1 MIMSQSRHFS
11 SLFTVLI
18 FICLVYT
25 VSASSPSLHPD
36 EVKALKDIASTLGV
50 KHLNLSEDPC
60 LTKTLVITQDVLKE
74 GHNSTIRCD
83 CHFNNN
89 KTCHIT
95 HFILKTFS
103 LPGRL
108 PPELSKLQ
116 YLESIDLCLNYLH
129 GSIPME
135 WASLPYLTSIS
146 VCANRLSGDIPKG
159 LGKFINLTQLILEA
173 NQFSG
178 IIPEE
183 LGNLVNLE
191 GLVLSSNQLVGS
203 VPETLGRLKNLTNLR
218 FSDNHLNGSIPEF
231 IGNLSKLKRL
241 ELYASGLR
249 EPIPDSIFRL
259 ENLVDLR
266 ISDTTAGLRQFP
278 HIISKNLKYLVLR
291 NLNLTGPIPTTI
303 WGLPNLM
310 TLDLSF
316 NRLTGEIPADAAAA
330 KFTYLT
336 GNKLSGKI
344 ESGPF
349 LTASTNI
356 DLSYNNFTWSPSCRE
371 RDNVNTY
378 ESSRSKNRLTSL
390 LPCSAI
396 SQCLSYIKS
405 LHINCGG
412 PDVTIENS
420 RGSILYEGN
429 YGLTG
434 SATNNHGKN
443 WGFSN
448 TGDFMDDKLPEDAYS
463 ISSESPVSA
472 KYPELYQTARRS
484 PLSLAYFAF
493 CFENGSY
500 NVKLHFAEIQFSD
513 EEPYARLA
521 KRFFNIYVQ
530 GKLIWEDFNIREEAN
545 GTHKEVIKEVNTT
558 VTDNT
563 LEIRLYWAGKG
574 TTIIPKRGNYG
585 SLISAISVCPS
596 SESECGVEVKTPPV
610 TKEHKSRIYPL
621 ILVITALILSL
632 AFLIVGAF
640 YWKKCVRNADSG
652 KRDHRTYEIECFLLG
667 VRRFSDNRLNG
678 SIPELMGTLAKLQ
691 RLELYAT
698 GLTEPI
704 PDSIFQLENLFD
716 LRISD
721 TTLGQF
727 PHITTKNLKYL
738 VLRNMNLTGPI
749 PTTIWDLPY
758 LMTLDL
764 SFNRLTGEIPADAT
778 APKYTYLA
786 GNMLSGKVESGPFL
800 TASTNID
807 LSYNNFTWSP
817 SCRERTNV
825 NTYESSSSRNSLI
838 RLLPCSA
845 INQCKNYSR
854 SLHINCGGPNV
865 TIENSRGRFLYEGDN
880 SGLTGSAMNYHG
892 KKWGFSNTGDF
903 MDDIIT
909 EDTYT
914 VFSDSVVSA
923 KYPEL
928 YQTARLSPLSL
939 AYFAFCFENGSYNV
953 KLHFAE
959 IQFSDE
965 EPYVRLAKRFFNIY
979 VQGKL
984 IWEDFNIREEANGTH
999 KEVIKEVNTTVTD
1012 NTLEIRLYWA
1022 GKGTT
1027 IIPKRGHYGS
1037 LISAIS
1043 VCPSSE
1049 SECGAQVHHP
1059 LLVRKA
1065 HKPRIYP
1072 LILVITTL
1080 ILSLAF
1086 LIVGAFYWKKCVR
1099 NEDSGK
1105 RGSFSLK
1112 QLKVATDNFDPLNKI
1127 GEGGFGSVYKGRL
1140 PDGTL
1145 IAVKKL
1151 SSKSCQGNKE
1161 FVNEIGMIACLQHP
1175 NLVKLYGCCCE
1186 NNQLLLVYEYLENN
1200 CLADALFGR
1209 SGLKL
1214 EWGTRH
1220 KICVGIARG
1229 LAFLHEDSAVKIIH
1243 RDIKGTNVLLD
1254 KDLNS
1259 KISDFGL
1266 ARLHEDEKS
1275 HITTK
1280 VAGTIGY
1287 MAPEYVMRGH
1297 LTEKADVYSFGVV
1310 AMEIVSGKSNA
1321 NYTPDN
1327 ECCIGLL
1334 DWVLNQYFPTRICVA
1349 CLTRFLIFQFQAFVL
1364 QKKGAFSEIL
1374 DPKLEGLYDVMEA
1387 ERMIKVSLLCSNKS
1401 PTLRPT
1407 MSEVVKMLE
1416 GETEIEQ
1423 IISDPGVYGDE
1434 LRFKR
1439 SSEIGTSSL
1448 PSDYL
1453 VSIPL
1458 SCHL

>member
-1 MIMSQSRHFS
+1 MSQGCVFS
-11 SLFTVLI
+11 SLLSVLTLI
-18 FICLVYT
+18 YLVCT
-25 VSASSPSLHPD
+25 VSASPSLHPD
-36 EVKALKDIASTLGV
+36 EVEALKDIASTLGV

-60 LTKTLVITQDVLKE
+60 LTKTLVITQDVLRE
-74 GHNSTIRCD
+74 GQNSTIRCD
-83 CHFNNN
+83 CRFNNN
-89 KTCHIT
+89 NTCHIT

-108 PPELSKLQ
+108 PPELAKLQ
-116 YLESIDLCLNYLH
+116 YLKLIDLCRNYLN

-146 VCANRLSGDIPKG
+146 LCANRLSGGIPEG
-159 LGKFINLTQLILEA
+159 LGKFINLTKLDLEA

-178 IIPEE
+178 TIPME

-191 GLVLSSNQLVGS
+191 GLVLSSNQLVGGI
-203 VPETLGRLKNLTNLR
+203 PKTIERLKNLTNL
-218 FSDNHLNGSIPEF
+218 
-231 IGNLSKLKRL
+231 
-241 ELYASGLR
+241 
-249 EPIPDSIFRL
+249 
-259 ENLVDLR
+259 
-266 ISDTTAGLRQFP
+266 
-278 HIISKNLKYLVLR
+278 
-291 NLNLTGPIPTTI
+291 
-303 WGLPNLM
+303 
-310 TLDLSF
+310 
-316 NRLTGEIPADAAAA
+316 
-330 KFTYLT
+330 
-336 GNKLSGKI
+336 
-344 ESGPF
+344 
-349 LTASTNI
+349 
-356 DLSYNNFTWSPSCRE
+356 
-371 RDNVNTY
+371 
-378 ESSRSKNRLTSL
+378 
-390 LPCSAI
+390 
-396 SQCLSYIKS
+396 
-405 LHINCGG
+405 
-412 PDVTIENS
+412 
-420 RGSILYEGN
+420 
-429 YGLTG
+429 
-434 SATNNHGKN
+434 
-443 WGFSN
+443 
-448 TGDFMDDKLPEDAYS
+448 
-463 ISSESPVSA
+463 
-472 KYPELYQTARRS
+472 
-484 PLSLAYFAF
+484 
-493 CFENGSY
+493 
-500 NVKLHFAEIQFSD
+500 
-513 EEPYARLA
+513 
-521 KRFFNIYVQ
+521 
-530 GKLIWEDFNIREEAN
+530 
-545 GTHKEVIKEVNTT
+545 
-558 VTDNT
+558 
-563 LEIRLYWAGKG
+563 
-574 TTIIPKRGNYG
+574 
-585 SLISAISVCPS
+585 
-596 SESECGVEVKTPPV
+596 
-610 TKEHKSRIYPL
+610 
-621 ILVITALILSL
+621 
-632 AFLIVGAF
+632 
-640 YWKKCVRNADSG
+640 
-652 KRDHRTYEIECFLLG
+652 
-667 VRRFSDNRLNG
+667 RFSDNRLNG
-678 SIPELMGTLAKLQ
+678 SIPELMGNLSKLQ

-704 PDSIFQLENLFD
+704 PDSIFQLEHLFD

-727 PHITTKNLKYL
+727 PHITSKNLKFL

-786 GNMLSGKVESGPFL
+786 GNMLSGKVESGSFL

-817 SCRERTNV
+817 SCRERKNV
-825 NTYESSSSRNSLI
+825 NAYESSSSRNSLT

-854 SLHINCGGPNV
+854 SLHINCGGPDV
-865 TIENSRGRFLYEGDN
+865 TIKNSRGKFLYEGDN
-880 SGLTGSAMNYHG
+880 SGITGSAMNYHG

-903 MDDIIT
+903 MDDVIT
-909 EDTYT
+909 EDTYL
-914 VFSDSVVSA
+914 VLSDSVVSA

-928 YQTARLSPLSL
+928 YQTARRSPLSL
-939 AYFAFCFENGSYNV
+939 AYFAFCYENGSYNV

-965 EPYVRLAKRFFNIY
+965 EPYARLAKRFFNIY

-984 IWEDFNIREEANGTH
+984 IWEDFNIRLEANGTH
-999 KEVIKEVNTTVTD
+999 REVIKEVNTTVTN

-1027 IIPKRGHYGS
+1027 IIPKRGNYGS

-1049 SECGAQVHHP
+1049 SECGVQVQTLPVTKEH
-1059 LLVRKA
+1059 RS
-1065 HKPRIYP
+1065 RTYP
-1072 LILVITTL
+1072 LILGITAL

-1086 LIVGAFYWKKCVR
+1086 LIFGTFYWKKCVR
-1099 NEDSGK
+1099 NADSGK

-1112 QLKVATDNFDPLNKI
+1112 QLKVATNNFDPLNKI
-1127 GEGGFGSVYKGRL
+1127 GQGGFGSVYKGRL

-1220 KICVGIARG
+1220 NICLGIARG

-1243 RDIKGTNVLLD
+1243 RDIKGANVLLD

-1275 HITTK
+1275 HITTR

-1287 MAPEYVMRGH
+1287 MAPEYAMRGH

-1327 ECCIGLL
+1327 ECCVGLL
-1334 DWVLNQYFPTRICVA
+1334 DWAF
-1349 CLTRFLIFQFQAFVL
+1349 FLH
-1364 QKKGAFSEIL
+1364 KKGDFSEIM
-1374 DPKLEGLYDVMEA
+1374 DPKLEGVYDVMEA
-1387 ERMIKVSLLCSNKS
+1387 ERMIKVSLICSNKS

-1416 GETEIEQ
+1416 GETEIEE
-1423 IISDPGVYGDE
+1423 IISDPGVYGHE
-1434 LRFKR
+1434 LRFKQ

-1448 PSDYL
+1448 PSDHL

-1458 SCHL
+1458 PCESAYDLYPLNPEAIVLSRP

>member
-1 MIMSQSRHFS
+1 MSSAYKLMIMSQSRYFS
-11 SLFTVLI
+11 SLFTVLL
-18 FICLVYT
+18 FICLVCT
-25 VSASSPSLHPD
+25 VSASPSLHPD

-50 KHLNLSEDPC
+50 QHLNLSEDPC
-60 LTKTLVITQDVLKE
+60 LTKTLVITQDVLKK

-116 YLESIDLCLNYLH
+116 YLESIDLCLNYLY

-178 IIPEE
+178 VIPKE

-278 HIISKNLKYLVLR
+278 HIVSKNLKYLVLR

-303 WGLPNLM
+303 WGLPKLT

-316 NRLTGEIPADAAAA
+316 NRLTGEILADAAAP
-330 KFTYLT
+330 KFTYLA

-378 ESSRSKNRLTSL
+378 ESSWSKNRLTSL
-390 LPCSAI
+390 LPCSPI

-420 RGSILYEGN
+420 RGRILYEGN

-434 SATNNHGKN
+434 SATNYHGKN

-448 TGDFMDDKLPEDAYS
+448 TGDFMDDGQPEDAYS

-545 GTHKEVIKEVNTT
+545 GTHKEVIKEMNTT

-563 LEIRLYWAGKG
+563 LEIQLYWAGKG

-585 SLISAISVCPS
+585 SLISAISVCHS
-596 SESECGVEVKTPPV
+596 SESECGVEVMTPPV

-632 AFLIVGAF
+632 AFLIFGAF

-652 KRDHRTYEIECFLLG
+652 KR
-667 VRRFSDNRLNG
+667 
-678 SIPELMGTLAKLQ
+678 
-691 RLELYAT
+691 
-698 GLTEPI
+698 
-704 PDSIFQLENLFD
+704 
-716 LRISD
+716 
-721 TTLGQF
+721 
-727 PHITTKNLKYL
+727 
-738 VLRNMNLTGPI
+738 
-749 PTTIWDLPY
+749 
-758 LMTLDL
+758 
-764 SFNRLTGEIPADAT
+764 
-778 APKYTYLA
+778 
-786 GNMLSGKVESGPFL
+786 
-800 TASTNID
+800 
-807 LSYNNFTWSP
+807 
-817 SCRERTNV
+817 
-825 NTYESSSSRNSLI
+825 
-838 RLLPCSA
+838 
-845 INQCKNYSR
+845 
-854 SLHINCGGPNV
+854 
-865 TIENSRGRFLYEGDN
+865 
-880 SGLTGSAMNYHG
+880 
-892 KKWGFSNTGDF
+892 
-903 MDDIIT
+903 
-909 EDTYT
+909 
-914 VFSDSVVSA
+914 
-923 KYPEL
+923 
-928 YQTARLSPLSL
+928 
-939 AYFAFCFENGSYNV
+939 
-953 KLHFAE
+953 
-959 IQFSDE
+959 
-965 EPYVRLAKRFFNIY
+965 
-979 VQGKL
+979 
-984 IWEDFNIREEANGTH
+984 
-999 KEVIKEVNTTVTD
+999 
-1012 NTLEIRLYWA
+1012 
-1022 GKGTT
+1022 
-1027 IIPKRGHYGS
+1027 
-1037 LISAIS
+1037 
-1043 VCPSSE
+1043 
-1049 SECGAQVHHP
+1049 
-1059 LLVRKA
+1059 
-1065 HKPRIYP
+1065 
-1072 LILVITTL
+1072 
-1080 ILSLAF
+1080 
-1086 LIVGAFYWKKCVR
+1086 
-1099 NEDSGK
+1099 
-1105 RGSFSLK
+1105 GSFSLK
-1112 QLKVATDNFDPLNKI
+1112 QLKVATENFDPLNKI

-1140 PDGTL
+1140 LDGTL

-1220 KICVGIARG
+1220 KICLGIARG

-1275 HITTK
+1275 HITTR

-1287 MAPEYVMRGH
+1287 MAPEYAMRGH

-1327 ECCIGLL
+1327 ECCVGLL
-1334 DWVLNQYFPTRICVA
+1334 DW
-1349 CLTRFLIFQFQAFVL
+1349 AFVL

-1423 IISDPGVYGDE
+1423 IIADPGVYGDE

-1439 SSEIGTSSL
+1439 FSEIGTSSL

-1453 VSIPL
+1453 VSIPSSCESAYDLYPL
-1458 SCHL
+1458 SPESTVFSRP

>member
-1 MIMSQSRHFS
+1 MVMSQRCLFS
-11 SLFTVLI
+11 SLLSVLTLI
-18 FICLVYT
+18 YLVCT
-25 VSASSPSLHPD
+25 DTASPSLHPD
-36 EVKALKDIASTLGV
+36 EVEALKDIASTLGV

-60 LTKTLVITQDVLKE
+60 LTKTLVITQYVLKE
-74 GHNSTIRCD
+74 GQNSTIRCD
-83 CHFNNN
+83 CRFNNN
-89 KTCHIT
+89 NTCHIT
-95 HFILKTFS
+95 HFIIKTFS

-116 YLESIDLCLNYLH
+116 YLKLIDLCRNYLN

-146 VCANRLSGDIPKG
+146 VCANRLSGGIPKG
-159 LGKFINLTQLILEA
+159 LGKFINLTKLDLEA

-178 IIPEE
+178 TIPIE

-191 GLVLSSNQLVGS
+191 GLVLSSNQLVGGI
-203 VPETLGRLKNLTNLR
+203 PKTIARLKNLTNL
-218 FSDNHLNGSIPEF
+218 
-231 IGNLSKLKRL
+231 
-241 ELYASGLR
+241 
-249 EPIPDSIFRL
+249 
-259 ENLVDLR
+259 
-266 ISDTTAGLRQFP
+266 
-278 HIISKNLKYLVLR
+278 
-291 NLNLTGPIPTTI
+291 
-303 WGLPNLM
+303 
-310 TLDLSF
+310 
-316 NRLTGEIPADAAAA
+316 
-330 KFTYLT
+330 
-336 GNKLSGKI
+336 
-344 ESGPF
+344 
-349 LTASTNI
+349 
-356 DLSYNNFTWSPSCRE
+356 
-371 RDNVNTY
+371 
-378 ESSRSKNRLTSL
+378 
-390 LPCSAI
+390 
-396 SQCLSYIKS
+396 
-405 LHINCGG
+405 
-412 PDVTIENS
+412 
-420 RGSILYEGN
+420 
-429 YGLTG
+429 
-434 SATNNHGKN
+434 
-443 WGFSN
+443 
-448 TGDFMDDKLPEDAYS
+448 
-463 ISSESPVSA
+463 
-472 KYPELYQTARRS
+472 
-484 PLSLAYFAF
+484 
-493 CFENGSY
+493 
-500 NVKLHFAEIQFSD
+500 
-513 EEPYARLA
+513 
-521 KRFFNIYVQ
+521 
-530 GKLIWEDFNIREEAN
+530 
-545 GTHKEVIKEVNTT
+545 
-558 VTDNT
+558 
-563 LEIRLYWAGKG
+563 
-574 TTIIPKRGNYG
+574 
-585 SLISAISVCPS
+585 
-596 SESECGVEVKTPPV
+596 
-610 TKEHKSRIYPL
+610 
-621 ILVITALILSL
+621 
-632 AFLIVGAF
+632 
-640 YWKKCVRNADSG
+640 
-652 KRDHRTYEIECFLLG
+652 
-667 VRRFSDNRLNG
+667 RFSDNRLNG

-691 RLELYAT
+691 RLELYAS

-704 PDSIFQLENLFD
+704 PDFIFQLENLFD

-727 PHITTKNLKYL
+727 PHITSKNLKYL

-825 NTYESSSSRNSLI
+825 NTYESSSSRNRLT

-845 INQCKNYSR
+845 INQCKNYSK
-854 SLHINCGGPNV
+854 SLHINCGGPDV

-880 SGLTGSAMNYHG
+880 SGRTGSAMNYHG
-892 KKWGFSNTGDF
+892 KNWGFSNTGDF

-909 EDTYT
+909 EDTY
-914 VFSDSVVSA
+914 SVSSESPVSA

-928 YQTARLSPLSL
+928 YQTARRSPLSL

-965 EPYVRLAKRFFNIY
+965 EPYARLATRFFNIY

-984 IWEDFNIREEANGTH
+984 VWEDFNIREEANGTH

-1027 IIPKRGHYGS
+1027 IIPKRGNYGS

-1043 VCPSSE
+1043 VCPSYE
-1049 SECGAQVHHP
+1049 SECGAQVHP

-1072 LILVITTL
+1072 LILVITAL

-1086 LIVGAFYWKKCVR
+1086 LIFGAFYWKKCVR

-1127 GEGGFGSVYKGRL
+1127 GEGGFGSVYKGQL

-1214 EWGTRH
+1214 EWGTRQ
-1220 KICVGIARG
+1220 KICLGIARG

-1327 ECCIGLL
+1327 ECCVGLL
-1334 DWVLNQYFPTRICVA
+1334 DW
-1349 CLTRFLIFQFQAFVL
+1349 AFVL

-1374 DPKLEGLYDVMEA
+1374 DPKLEGVFDVMEA

-1423 IISDPGVYGDE
+1423 IIADPGVYGDE

-1439 SSEIGTSSL
+1439 FSEIGTSSL

-1453 VSIPL
+1453 VSIPSSCESAYDLYPL
-1458 SCHL
+1458 SPESTVFSRP

>member
-1 MIMSQSRHFS
+1 MVMSQRCLFS
-11 SLFTVLI
+11 SLLSVLTLIYLVCTV
-18 FICLVYT
+18 T
-25 VSASSPSLHPD
+25 ASPSLHPD
-36 EVKALKDIASTLGV
+36 EVEALKDIASTLGV

-60 LTKTLVITQDVLKE
+60 LTKTLVITQYVLKE
-74 GHNSTIRCD
+74 GQNSTIRCD
-83 CHFNNN
+83 CGFNNN
-89 KTCHIT
+89 NTCHIT
-95 HFILKTFS
+95 HFIIKTFS

-116 YLESIDLCLNYLH
+116 YLKLIDLCRNYLN

-146 VCANRLSGDIPKG
+146 VCANRLSGGIPKG
-159 LGKFINLTQLILEA
+159 LGKFINLTKLDLEA

-178 IIPEE
+178 TIPIE

-191 GLVLSSNQLVGS
+191 GLVLSSNQLVGGI
-203 VPETLGRLKNLTNLR
+203 PKTIARLKNLTNLR
-218 FSDNHLNGSIPEF
+218 FSDN
-231 IGNLSKLKRL
+231 
-241 ELYASGLR
+241 
-249 EPIPDSIFRL
+249 
-259 ENLVDLR
+259 
-266 ISDTTAGLRQFP
+266 
-278 HIISKNLKYLVLR
+278 
-291 NLNLTGPIPTTI
+291 
-303 WGLPNLM
+303 
-310 TLDLSF
+310 
-316 NRLTGEIPADAAAA
+316 
-330 KFTYLT
+330 
-336 GNKLSGKI
+336 
-344 ESGPF
+344 
-349 LTASTNI
+349 
-356 DLSYNNFTWSPSCRE
+356 
-371 RDNVNTY
+371 
-378 ESSRSKNRLTSL
+378 
-390 LPCSAI
+390 
-396 SQCLSYIKS
+396 
-405 LHINCGG
+405 
-412 PDVTIENS
+412 
-420 RGSILYEGN
+420 
-429 YGLTG
+429 
-434 SATNNHGKN
+434 
-443 WGFSN
+443 
-448 TGDFMDDKLPEDAYS
+448 
-463 ISSESPVSA
+463 
-472 KYPELYQTARRS
+472 
-484 PLSLAYFAF
+484 
-493 CFENGSY
+493 
-500 NVKLHFAEIQFSD
+500 
-513 EEPYARLA
+513 
-521 KRFFNIYVQ
+521 
-530 GKLIWEDFNIREEAN
+530 
-545 GTHKEVIKEVNTT
+545 
-558 VTDNT
+558 
-563 LEIRLYWAGKG
+563 
-574 TTIIPKRGNYG
+574 
-585 SLISAISVCPS
+585 
-596 SESECGVEVKTPPV
+596 
-610 TKEHKSRIYPL
+610 
-621 ILVITALILSL
+621 
-632 AFLIVGAF
+632 
-640 YWKKCVRNADSG
+640 
-652 KRDHRTYEIECFLLG
+652 
-667 VRRFSDNRLNG
+667 RLNG
-678 SIPELMGTLAKLQ
+678 PIPELMGTLSKLQ
-691 RLELYAT
+691 RLELYAS

-727 PHITTKNLKYL
+727 PHITSKNLKYL

-825 NTYESSSSRNSLI
+825 NTYESSSSRNSLT

-845 INQCKNYSR
+845 INQCKNYST
-854 SLHINCGGPNV
+854 SLHINCGGPDV
-865 TIENSRGRFLYEGDN
+865 TIENSRGRFLYEADN
-880 SGLTGSAMNYHG
+880 SVLTGSAMNYHG

-909 EDTYT
+909 EDTY
-914 VFSDSVVSA
+914 SISSESPVSA

-928 YQTARLSPLSL
+928 YQTARRSPLSL

-965 EPYVRLAKRFFNIY
+965 EPYARLAKRFFNIY

-999 KEVIKEVNTTVTD
+999 KEVIKEMNTTVTD

-1027 IIPKRGHYGS
+1027 IIPKRGNYGS

-1049 SECGAQVHHP
+1049 SECGAQVHP

-1072 LILVITTL
+1072 LILVITAL

-1127 GEGGFGSVYKGRL
+1127 GEGGFGSVYKGQL

-1220 KICVGIARG
+1220 KICLGIARG

-1327 ECCIGLL
+1327 ECCVGLL
-1334 DWVLNQYFPTRICVA
+1334 DW
-1349 CLTRFLIFQFQAFVL
+1349 AFVL

-1387 ERMIKVSLLCSNKS
+1387 ERMIKISLLCSNKS

-1423 IISDPGVYGDE
+1423 IIADPGVYGDE

-1439 SSEIGTSSL
+1439 FSEIGTSSL

-1453 VSIPL
+1453 VSIPSSCESAYDLYPL
-1458 SCHL
+1458 SPESTVFSRP

>member
-1 MIMSQSRHFS
+1 MVMSQRCLFS
-11 SLFTVLI
+11 SLLSVLTLI
-18 FICLVYT
+18 YLVCT
-25 VSASSPSLHPD
+25 DTASPSLHPD
-36 EVKALKDIASTLGV
+36 EVEALKDIASTLGV

-60 LTKTLVITQDVLKE
+60 LTKTLVITQYVLKE
-74 GHNSTIRCD
+74 GQNSTIRCD
-83 CHFNNN
+83 CGFNNN
-89 KTCHIT
+89 NTCHIT
-95 HFILKTFS
+95 HFIIKTFS

-116 YLESIDLCLNYLH
+116 YLKLIDLCRNYLN

-146 VCANRLSGDIPKG
+146 VCANRLSGGIPKG
-159 LGKFINLTQLILEA
+159 LGKFINLTKLDLEA

-178 IIPEE
+178 TIPIE

-191 GLVLSSNQLVGS
+191 GLVLSSNQLVGGI
-203 VPETLGRLKNLTNLR
+203 PKTIARLKNLTNL
-218 FSDNHLNGSIPEF
+218 
-231 IGNLSKLKRL
+231 
-241 ELYASGLR
+241 
-249 EPIPDSIFRL
+249 
-259 ENLVDLR
+259 
-266 ISDTTAGLRQFP
+266 
-278 HIISKNLKYLVLR
+278 
-291 NLNLTGPIPTTI
+291 
-303 WGLPNLM
+303 
-310 TLDLSF
+310 
-316 NRLTGEIPADAAAA
+316 
-330 KFTYLT
+330 
-336 GNKLSGKI
+336 
-344 ESGPF
+344 
-349 LTASTNI
+349 
-356 DLSYNNFTWSPSCRE
+356 
-371 RDNVNTY
+371 
-378 ESSRSKNRLTSL
+378 
-390 LPCSAI
+390 
-396 SQCLSYIKS
+396 
-405 LHINCGG
+405 
-412 PDVTIENS
+412 
-420 RGSILYEGN
+420 
-429 YGLTG
+429 
-434 SATNNHGKN
+434 
-443 WGFSN
+443 
-448 TGDFMDDKLPEDAYS
+448 
-463 ISSESPVSA
+463 
-472 KYPELYQTARRS
+472 
-484 PLSLAYFAF
+484 
-493 CFENGSY
+493 
-500 NVKLHFAEIQFSD
+500 
-513 EEPYARLA
+513 
-521 KRFFNIYVQ
+521 
-530 GKLIWEDFNIREEAN
+530 
-545 GTHKEVIKEVNTT
+545 
-558 VTDNT
+558 
-563 LEIRLYWAGKG
+563 
-574 TTIIPKRGNYG
+574 
-585 SLISAISVCPS
+585 
-596 SESECGVEVKTPPV
+596 
-610 TKEHKSRIYPL
+610 
-621 ILVITALILSL
+621 
-632 AFLIVGAF
+632 
-640 YWKKCVRNADSG
+640 
-652 KRDHRTYEIECFLLG
+652 
-667 VRRFSDNRLNG
+667 RFSDNRLNG

-691 RLELYAT
+691 RLELYAS

-704 PDSIFQLENLFD
+704 PDFIFQLENLFD

-721 TTLGQF
+721 TTFGQF
-727 PHITTKNLKYL
+727 PHITSKNLKYL

-825 NTYESSSSRNSLI
+825 NTYESSSSRNRLT

-845 INQCKNYSR
+845 INQCKNYSK

-880 SGLTGSAMNYHG
+880 SGRTGSATNYHG
-892 KKWGFSNTGDF
+892 KNWGFSNTGDF

-909 EDTYT
+909 EDTY
-914 VFSDSVVSA
+914 SVSSESPVSA

-928 YQTARLSPLSL
+928 YQTARRSPLSL

-965 EPYVRLAKRFFNIY
+965 EPYARLATRFFNIY

-984 IWEDFNIREEANGTH
+984 VWEDFNIREEANGTH

-1027 IIPKRGHYGS
+1027 LIPKRGNYGS

-1043 VCPSSE
+1043 VCPSYE
-1049 SECGAQVHHP
+1049 SECGAQVHP

-1072 LILVITTL
+1072 LILVITAL

-1086 LIVGAFYWKKCVR
+1086 LIFGAFYWKKCVR

-1127 GEGGFGSVYKGRL
+1127 GEGGFGSVYKGQL

-1214 EWGTRH
+1214 EWGTRQ
-1220 KICVGIARG
+1220 KICLGIARG

-1327 ECCIGLL
+1327 ECCVGLL
-1334 DWVLNQYFPTRICVA
+1334 DW
-1349 CLTRFLIFQFQAFVL
+1349 AFVL

-1374 DPKLEGLYDVMEA
+1374 DPKLEGVFDVMEAERMIKISLLCSNKSPTLRPTMSEVVKMLEGETEIEQIIADPGVYGDELRFKRFSEIGTSSLPSDYLVGYMAPEYAMRGHLTEKADVYSFGVVAMEIVSGKSNANYTPDNECCVGLLDWAFVLQKKGAFSEILDPKLEGVFDVMEA

-1448 PSDYL
+1448 PSDNL

>member
-1 MIMSQSRHFS
+1 MSSANKLMMMSQSRHFS
-11 SLFTVLI
+11 SLLTVLI
-18 FICLVYT
+18 FICLVCT
-25 VSASSPSLHPD
+25 VSASPSLHPD

-95 HFILKTFS
+95 HFILKKFS

-108 PPELSKLQ
+108 PPELSKLH
-116 YLESIDLCLNYLH
+116 YLESIDLCLNYLY

-146 VCANRLSGDIPKG
+146 VCANQLSGDIPKG

-178 IIPEE
+178 IIPKE

-191 GLVLSSNQLVGS
+191 GLALSSNQLVGS
-203 VPETLGRLKNLTNLR
+203 VPETLGRLKNLKNLR
-218 FSDNHLNGSIPEF
+218 FSDNQLNGSIPQF
-231 IGNLSKLKRL
+231 IGDLSKLKRL

-259 ENLVDLR
+259 ENLIDLR
-266 ISDTTAGLRQFP
+266 ISDTTAGLGQFP
-278 HIISKNLKYLVLR
+278 NIISKNLKYLVLR

-303 WGLPNLM
+303 WDLPSQSHGFVSFI
-310 TLDLSF
+310 DLSF
-316 NRLTGEIPADAAAA
+316 NRLTGEIPANAVAP
-330 KFTYLT
+330 KYTYLA
-336 GNKLSGKI
+336 GNLLSGKI

-371 RDNVNTY
+371 KTNVNTY
-378 ESSRSKNRLTSL
+378 ESSQSRNRLTRL

-396 SQCLSYIKS
+396 SQCQNYSKS

-420 RGSILYEGN
+420 RGRFLYEGDN

-434 SATNNHGKN
+434 SAMNYHGKN

-448 TGDFMDDKLPEDAYS
+448 TGDFMDDAITEDAYS
-463 ISSESPVSA
+463 ISSESA
-472 KYPELYQTARRS
+472 KYPELYQTAQRS

-596 SESECGVEVKTPPV
+596 SESECGVEVTTSPV
-610 TKEHKSRIYPL
+610 TKEHKPRTYPL
-621 ILVITALILSL
+621 ILGIAALILSL
-632 AFLIVGAF
+632 VFMIFGAF
-640 YWKKCVRNADSG
+640 YWKKCVRNAD
-652 KRDHRTYEIECFLLG
+652 
-667 VRRFSDNRLNG
+667 
-678 SIPELMGTLAKLQ
+678 A
-691 RLELYAT
+691 
-698 GLTEPI
+698 
-704 PDSIFQLENLFD
+704 
-716 LRISD
+716 
-721 TTLGQF
+721 
-727 PHITTKNLKYL
+727 
-738 VLRNMNLTGPI
+738 
-749 PTTIWDLPY
+749 
-758 LMTLDL
+758 
-764 SFNRLTGEIPADAT
+764 
-778 APKYTYLA
+778 
-786 GNMLSGKVESGPFL
+786 
-800 TASTNID
+800 
-807 LSYNNFTWSP
+807 
-817 SCRERTNV
+817 
-825 NTYESSSSRNSLI
+825 
-838 RLLPCSA
+838 
-845 INQCKNYSR
+845 
-854 SLHINCGGPNV
+854 
-865 TIENSRGRFLYEGDN
+865 
-880 SGLTGSAMNYHG
+880 
-892 KKWGFSNTGDF
+892 
-903 MDDIIT
+903 
-909 EDTYT
+909 
-914 VFSDSVVSA
+914 
-923 KYPEL
+923 
-928 YQTARLSPLSL
+928 
-939 AYFAFCFENGSYNV
+939 
-953 KLHFAE
+953 
-959 IQFSDE
+959 
-965 EPYVRLAKRFFNIY
+965 
-979 VQGKL
+979 
-984 IWEDFNIREEANGTH
+984 
-999 KEVIKEVNTTVTD
+999 
-1012 NTLEIRLYWA
+1012 
-1022 GKGTT
+1022 
-1027 IIPKRGHYGS
+1027 
-1037 LISAIS
+1037 
-1043 VCPSSE
+1043 
-1049 SECGAQVHHP
+1049 
-1059 LLVRKA
+1059 
-1065 HKPRIYP
+1065 
-1072 LILVITTL
+1072 
-1080 ILSLAF
+1080 
-1086 LIVGAFYWKKCVR
+1086 
-1099 NEDSGK
+1099 GK

-1275 HITTK
+1275 HITTR

-1287 MAPEYVMRGH
+1287 MAPEYAMRGY

-1327 ECCIGLL
+1327 ECCVGLL
-1334 DWVLNQYFPTRICVA
+1334 DW
-1349 CLTRFLIFQFQAFVL
+1349 AFVL

-1374 DPKLEGLYDVMEA
+1374 DPKLEGVFGGMEA

-1434 LRFKR
+1434 LRFKQ
-1439 SSEIGTSSL
+1439 SSEIVTIPSSCESAYDL
-1448 PSDYL
+1448 YPFSPESIA
-1453 VSIPL
+1453 VSRQ
-1458 SCHL
+1458 

>member
-371 RDNVNTY
+371 REYVPLFNVNTY

-652 KRDHRTYEIECFLLG
+652 KR
-667 VRRFSDNRLNG
+667 
-678 SIPELMGTLAKLQ
+678 
-691 RLELYAT
+691 
-698 GLTEPI
+698 
-704 PDSIFQLENLFD
+704 
-716 LRISD
+716 
-721 TTLGQF
+721 
-727 PHITTKNLKYL
+727 
-738 VLRNMNLTGPI
+738 
-749 PTTIWDLPY
+749 
-758 LMTLDL
+758 
-764 SFNRLTGEIPADAT
+764 
-778 APKYTYLA
+778 
-786 GNMLSGKVESGPFL
+786 
-800 TASTNID
+800 
-807 LSYNNFTWSP
+807 
-817 SCRERTNV
+817 
-825 NTYESSSSRNSLI
+825 
-838 RLLPCSA
+838 
-845 INQCKNYSR
+845 
-854 SLHINCGGPNV
+854 
-865 TIENSRGRFLYEGDN
+865 
-880 SGLTGSAMNYHG
+880 
-892 KKWGFSNTGDF
+892 
-903 MDDIIT
+903 
-909 EDTYT
+909 
-914 VFSDSVVSA
+914 
-923 KYPEL
+923 
-928 YQTARLSPLSL
+928 
-939 AYFAFCFENGSYNV
+939 
-953 KLHFAE
+953 
-959 IQFSDE
+959 
-965 EPYVRLAKRFFNIY
+965 
-979 VQGKL
+979 
-984 IWEDFNIREEANGTH
+984 
-999 KEVIKEVNTTVTD
+999 
-1012 NTLEIRLYWA
+1012 
-1022 GKGTT
+1022 
-1027 IIPKRGHYGS
+1027 
-1037 LISAIS
+1037 
-1043 VCPSSE
+1043 
-1049 SECGAQVHHP
+1049 
-1059 LLVRKA
+1059 
-1065 HKPRIYP
+1065 
-1072 LILVITTL
+1072 
-1080 ILSLAF
+1080 
-1086 LIVGAFYWKKCVR
+1086 
-1099 NEDSGK
+1099 
-1105 RGSFSLK
+1105 GSFSLK

-1151 SSKSCQGNKE
+1151 SSKSRQGNKE
-1161 FVNEIGMIACLQHP
+1161 FINEIGMIACLQHP

-1220 KICVGIARG
+1220 KICLGIARG

-1275 HITTK
+1275 HITTR

-1287 MAPEYVMRGH
+1287 MAPEYAMRGH

-1327 ECCIGLL
+1327 ECCVGLL
-1334 DWVLNQYFPTRICVA
+1334 DW
-1349 CLTRFLIFQFQAFVL
+1349 AFVL

-1374 DPKLEGLYDVMEA
+1374 DPKLEGVFDVMEA

-1423 IISDPGVYGDE
+1423 IIADPGVYGDE

-1439 SSEIGTSSL
+1439 FSEIGTSSL

-1453 VSIPL
+1453 VSIPSSCESAYDLYPL
-1458 SCHL
+1458 SPESTVFSRP

>member
-1 MIMSQSRHFS
+1 MVMSQRYLFS
-11 SLFTVLI
+11 SLLSVLTLIYLVCTV
-18 FICLVYT
+18 T
-25 VSASSPSLHPD
+25 ASPSLHPD
-36 EVKALKDIASTLGV
+36 EVEALKDIASTLGV

-60 LTKTLVITQDVLKE
+60 LTKTLVITQYVLKE
-74 GHNSTIRCD
+74 GQNSTIRCD
-83 CHFNNN
+83 CGFNNN
-89 KTCHIT
+89 NTCHIT
-95 HFILKTFS
+95 HFIIKTFS

-116 YLESIDLCLNYLH
+116 YLKLIDLCRNYLN

-146 VCANRLSGDIPKG
+146 VCANRLSGGIPKD
-159 LGKFINLTQLILEA
+159 LGKFINLTKLDLEA

-178 IIPEE
+178 TIPIE

-191 GLVLSSNQLVGS
+191 GLVLSSNQLVGGI
-203 VPETLGRLKNLTNLR
+203 PKTIARLKNLTNLR
-218 FSDNHLNGSIPEF
+218 FSDN
-231 IGNLSKLKRL
+231 
-241 ELYASGLR
+241 
-249 EPIPDSIFRL
+249 
-259 ENLVDLR
+259 
-266 ISDTTAGLRQFP
+266 
-278 HIISKNLKYLVLR
+278 
-291 NLNLTGPIPTTI
+291 
-303 WGLPNLM
+303 
-310 TLDLSF
+310 
-316 NRLTGEIPADAAAA
+316 
-330 KFTYLT
+330 
-336 GNKLSGKI
+336 
-344 ESGPF
+344 
-349 LTASTNI
+349 
-356 DLSYNNFTWSPSCRE
+356 
-371 RDNVNTY
+371 
-378 ESSRSKNRLTSL
+378 
-390 LPCSAI
+390 
-396 SQCLSYIKS
+396 
-405 LHINCGG
+405 
-412 PDVTIENS
+412 
-420 RGSILYEGN
+420 
-429 YGLTG
+429 
-434 SATNNHGKN
+434 
-443 WGFSN
+443 
-448 TGDFMDDKLPEDAYS
+448 
-463 ISSESPVSA
+463 
-472 KYPELYQTARRS
+472 
-484 PLSLAYFAF
+484 
-493 CFENGSY
+493 
-500 NVKLHFAEIQFSD
+500 
-513 EEPYARLA
+513 
-521 KRFFNIYVQ
+521 
-530 GKLIWEDFNIREEAN
+530 
-545 GTHKEVIKEVNTT
+545 
-558 VTDNT
+558 
-563 LEIRLYWAGKG
+563 
-574 TTIIPKRGNYG
+574 
-585 SLISAISVCPS
+585 
-596 SESECGVEVKTPPV
+596 
-610 TKEHKSRIYPL
+610 
-621 ILVITALILSL
+621 
-632 AFLIVGAF
+632 
-640 YWKKCVRNADSG
+640 
-652 KRDHRTYEIECFLLG
+652 
-667 VRRFSDNRLNG
+667 RLNG
-678 SIPELMGTLAKLQ
+678 PIPELMGTLAKLQ
-691 RLELYAT
+691 RLELYAS

-727 PHITTKNLKYL
+727 PHITSKNLKYL

-764 SFNRLTGEIPADAT
+764 SFNRLTGGIPADAT

-825 NTYESSSSRNSLI
+825 NTYESSSSRNRLT

-845 INQCKNYSR
+845 INQCKNYSK
-854 SLHINCGGPNV
+854 SLHINCGGPDV

-880 SGLTGSAMNYHG
+880 SGRTGSAMNYHG
-892 KKWGFSNTGDF
+892 KNWGFSNTGDF

-909 EDTYT
+909 EDTY
-914 VFSDSVVSA
+914 SVSSESPVSA

-928 YQTARLSPLSL
+928 YQTARRSPLSL

-965 EPYVRLAKRFFNIY
+965 EPYARLATRFFNIY

-984 IWEDFNIREEANGTH
+984 VWEDFNIREEANGTH

-1027 IIPKRGHYGS
+1027 IIPKRGNYGS

-1043 VCPSSE
+1043 VCPSYE
-1049 SECGAQVHHP
+1049 SECGAQVHP

-1072 LILVITTL
+1072 LILVITAL

-1086 LIVGAFYWKKCVR
+1086 LIFGAFYWKKCVR

-1127 GEGGFGSVYKGRL
+1127 GEGGFGSVYKGQL

-1214 EWGTRH
+1214 EWGTRQ
-1220 KICVGIARG
+1220 KICLGIARG

-1327 ECCIGLL
+1327 ECCVGLL
-1334 DWVLNQYFPTRICVA
+1334 DW
-1349 CLTRFLIFQFQAFVL
+1349 AFVL

-1374 DPKLEGLYDVMEA
+1374 DPKLEGVFDVMEAERMIKISLLCSNKSPTLRPTMSEVVKMLEGETEIEQIIADPGVYGDELRFKRFSEIGTSSLPSDYLVGYMAPEYAMRGHLTEKADVYSFGVVAMEIVSGKSNANYTPDNECCVGLLDWAFVLQKKGAFSEILDPKLEGVFDVMEA

-1448 PSDYL
+1448 PSDNL

>member
-1 MIMSQSRHFS
+1 MSSAYKLMIMSQSRYFS
-11 SLFTVLI
+11 SLFTVLL
-18 FICLVYT
+18 FICLVCT
-25 VSASSPSLHPD
+25 VSASPSLHPD

-50 KHLNLSEDPC
+50 QHLNLSEDPC
-60 LTKTLVITQDVLKE
+60 LTKTLVITQDVLKK

-116 YLESIDLCLNYLH
+116 YLESIDLCLNYLY

-178 IIPEE
+178 VIPQE

-278 HIISKNLKYLVLR
+278 HIVSKNLKYLVLR

-303 WGLPNLM
+303 WGLPKLT

-316 NRLTGEIPADAAAA
+316 NRLTGEILADAAAP
-330 KFTYLT
+330 KFTYLA

-378 ESSRSKNRLTSL
+378 ESSWSKNRLTSL

-420 RGSILYEGN
+420 RGRILYEGN

-434 SATNNHGKN
+434 SATNYHGKN

-448 TGDFMDDKLPEDAYS
+448 TGDFMDDGQPEDAYS
-463 ISSESPVSA
+463 ISSESTVSA

-545 GTHKEVIKEVNTT
+545 GTHKEVIKEMNTT

-632 AFLIVGAF
+632 AFLIFGAF

-652 KRDHRTYEIECFLLG
+652 KR
-667 VRRFSDNRLNG
+667 
-678 SIPELMGTLAKLQ
+678 
-691 RLELYAT
+691 
-698 GLTEPI
+698 
-704 PDSIFQLENLFD
+704 
-716 LRISD
+716 
-721 TTLGQF
+721 
-727 PHITTKNLKYL
+727 
-738 VLRNMNLTGPI
+738 
-749 PTTIWDLPY
+749 
-758 LMTLDL
+758 
-764 SFNRLTGEIPADAT
+764 
-778 APKYTYLA
+778 
-786 GNMLSGKVESGPFL
+786 
-800 TASTNID
+800 
-807 LSYNNFTWSP
+807 
-817 SCRERTNV
+817 
-825 NTYESSSSRNSLI
+825 
-838 RLLPCSA
+838 
-845 INQCKNYSR
+845 
-854 SLHINCGGPNV
+854 
-865 TIENSRGRFLYEGDN
+865 
-880 SGLTGSAMNYHG
+880 
-892 KKWGFSNTGDF
+892 
-903 MDDIIT
+903 
-909 EDTYT
+909 
-914 VFSDSVVSA
+914 
-923 KYPEL
+923 
-928 YQTARLSPLSL
+928 
-939 AYFAFCFENGSYNV
+939 
-953 KLHFAE
+953 
-959 IQFSDE
+959 
-965 EPYVRLAKRFFNIY
+965 
-979 VQGKL
+979 
-984 IWEDFNIREEANGTH
+984 
-999 KEVIKEVNTTVTD
+999 
-1012 NTLEIRLYWA
+1012 
-1022 GKGTT
+1022 
-1027 IIPKRGHYGS
+1027 
-1037 LISAIS
+1037 
-1043 VCPSSE
+1043 
-1049 SECGAQVHHP
+1049 
-1059 LLVRKA
+1059 
-1065 HKPRIYP
+1065 
-1072 LILVITTL
+1072 
-1080 ILSLAF
+1080 
-1086 LIVGAFYWKKCVR
+1086 
-1099 NEDSGK
+1099 
-1105 RGSFSLK
+1105 GSFSLK
-1112 QLKVATDNFDPLNKI
+1112 QLKVATENFDPLNKI

-1220 KICVGIARG
+1220 KICLGIARG

-1275 HITTK
+1275 HITTR

-1287 MAPEYVMRGH
+1287 MAPEYAMRGH

-1327 ECCIGLL
+1327 ECCVGLL
-1334 DWVLNQYFPTRICVA
+1334 DW
-1349 CLTRFLIFQFQAFVL
+1349 AFVL

-1374 DPKLEGLYDVMEA
+1374 DPKLEGVFDVMEA
-1387 ERMIKVSLLCSNKS
+1387 ERMIKISLLCSNKS

-1423 IISDPGVYGDE
+1423 IIADPGVYGDE

-1439 SSEIGTSSL
+1439 FSEIGTSSL

-1453 VSIPL
+1453 VSIPSSCESAYDLYPL
-1458 SCHL
+1458 SPESTVFSRP

>member
-1 MIMSQSRHFS
+1 MVMSQRCLFS
-11 SLFTVLI
+11 SLLSVLTLIYLVCTTV
-18 FICLVYT
+18 T
-25 VSASSPSLHPD
+25 ASPSLHPD
-36 EVKALKDIASTLGV
+36 EVEALKDIASTLGV

-60 LTKTLVITQDVLKE
+60 LTKTLVITQYVLKE
-74 GHNSTIRCD
+74 GQNSTIRCD
-83 CHFNNN
+83 CRFNNN
-89 KTCHIT
+89 NTCHIT
-95 HFILKTFS
+95 HFIIKTFS

-116 YLESIDLCLNYLH
+116 YLELIDLCRNYLN

-135 WASLPYLTSIS
+135 WASLPYLTSIT
-146 VCANRLSGDIPKG
+146 VCANRLSGGIPKG
-159 LGKFINLTQLILEA
+159 LGKFINLTKLDLEA

-178 IIPEE
+178 TIPIE

-191 GLVLSSNQLVGS
+191 GLVLSSNQLVGGI
-203 VPETLGRLKNLTNLR
+203 PKTIARLKNLANL
-218 FSDNHLNGSIPEF
+218 
-231 IGNLSKLKRL
+231 
-241 ELYASGLR
+241 
-249 EPIPDSIFRL
+249 
-259 ENLVDLR
+259 
-266 ISDTTAGLRQFP
+266 
-278 HIISKNLKYLVLR
+278 
-291 NLNLTGPIPTTI
+291 
-303 WGLPNLM
+303 
-310 TLDLSF
+310 
-316 NRLTGEIPADAAAA
+316 
-330 KFTYLT
+330 
-336 GNKLSGKI
+336 
-344 ESGPF
+344 
-349 LTASTNI
+349 
-356 DLSYNNFTWSPSCRE
+356 
-371 RDNVNTY
+371 
-378 ESSRSKNRLTSL
+378 
-390 LPCSAI
+390 
-396 SQCLSYIKS
+396 
-405 LHINCGG
+405 
-412 PDVTIENS
+412 
-420 RGSILYEGN
+420 
-429 YGLTG
+429 
-434 SATNNHGKN
+434 
-443 WGFSN
+443 
-448 TGDFMDDKLPEDAYS
+448 
-463 ISSESPVSA
+463 
-472 KYPELYQTARRS
+472 
-484 PLSLAYFAF
+484 
-493 CFENGSY
+493 
-500 NVKLHFAEIQFSD
+500 
-513 EEPYARLA
+513 
-521 KRFFNIYVQ
+521 
-530 GKLIWEDFNIREEAN
+530 
-545 GTHKEVIKEVNTT
+545 
-558 VTDNT
+558 
-563 LEIRLYWAGKG
+563 
-574 TTIIPKRGNYG
+574 
-585 SLISAISVCPS
+585 
-596 SESECGVEVKTPPV
+596 
-610 TKEHKSRIYPL
+610 
-621 ILVITALILSL
+621 
-632 AFLIVGAF
+632 
-640 YWKKCVRNADSG
+640 
-652 KRDHRTYEIECFLLG
+652 
-667 VRRFSDNRLNG
+667 RFSDNRLNG

-1334 DWVLNQYFPTRICVA
+1334 DW
-1349 CLTRFLIFQFQAFVL
+1349 AFVL

>member
-1 MIMSQSRHFS
+1 MIMSQSRYFS
-11 SLFTVLI
+11 SLFTVLL
-18 FICLVYT
+18 FICLVCT
-25 VSASSPSLHPD
+25 VSASPSLHPD

-50 KHLNLSEDPC
+50 QHLNLSEDPC
-60 LTKTLVITQDVLKE
+60 LTKSLVITQDVLKK

-116 YLESIDLCLNYLH
+116 YLESIDLCLNYLY

-178 IIPEE
+178 VIPKE

-191 GLVLSSNQLVGS
+191 GF
-203 VPETLGRLKNLTNLR
+203 R

-278 HIISKNLKYLVLR
+278 HIVSKNLKYLVLR

-303 WGLPNLM
+303 WGLPKLT

-316 NRLTGEIPADAAAA
+316 NRLTGEILADAAAP
-330 KFTYLT
+330 KFTYLA

-378 ESSRSKNRLTSL
+378 ESSWSKNRLTSL

-420 RGSILYEGN
+420 RGRILYEGN

-434 SATNNHGKN
+434 SATNYHGKN

-448 TGDFMDDKLPEDAYS
+448 TGDFMDDGQPEDAYS
-463 ISSESPVSA
+463 ISSESTVSA

-545 GTHKEVIKEVNTT
+545 GTHKEVIKEMNTT

-563 LEIRLYWAGKG
+563 LKIRLYWAGKG

-596 SESECGVEVKTPPV
+596 SESECGVEVMTPPV

-652 KRDHRTYEIECFLLG
+652 KR
-667 VRRFSDNRLNG
+667 
-678 SIPELMGTLAKLQ
+678 
-691 RLELYAT
+691 
-698 GLTEPI
+698 
-704 PDSIFQLENLFD
+704 
-716 LRISD
+716 
-721 TTLGQF
+721 
-727 PHITTKNLKYL
+727 
-738 VLRNMNLTGPI
+738 
-749 PTTIWDLPY
+749 
-758 LMTLDL
+758 
-764 SFNRLTGEIPADAT
+764 
-778 APKYTYLA
+778 
-786 GNMLSGKVESGPFL
+786 
-800 TASTNID
+800 
-807 LSYNNFTWSP
+807 
-817 SCRERTNV
+817 
-825 NTYESSSSRNSLI
+825 
-838 RLLPCSA
+838 
-845 INQCKNYSR
+845 
-854 SLHINCGGPNV
+854 
-865 TIENSRGRFLYEGDN
+865 
-880 SGLTGSAMNYHG
+880 
-892 KKWGFSNTGDF
+892 
-903 MDDIIT
+903 
-909 EDTYT
+909 
-914 VFSDSVVSA
+914 
-923 KYPEL
+923 
-928 YQTARLSPLSL
+928 
-939 AYFAFCFENGSYNV
+939 
-953 KLHFAE
+953 
-959 IQFSDE
+959 
-965 EPYVRLAKRFFNIY
+965 
-979 VQGKL
+979 
-984 IWEDFNIREEANGTH
+984 
-999 KEVIKEVNTTVTD
+999 
-1012 NTLEIRLYWA
+1012 
-1022 GKGTT
+1022 
-1027 IIPKRGHYGS
+1027 
-1037 LISAIS
+1037 
-1043 VCPSSE
+1043 
-1049 SECGAQVHHP
+1049 
-1059 LLVRKA
+1059 
-1065 HKPRIYP
+1065 
-1072 LILVITTL
+1072 
-1080 ILSLAF
+1080 
-1086 LIVGAFYWKKCVR
+1086 
-1099 NEDSGK
+1099 
-1105 RGSFSLK
+1105 GSFSLK
-1112 QLKVATDNFDPLNKI
+1112 QLKVATENFDPLNKI

-1200 CLADALFGR
+1200 CLADALFG
-1209 SGLKL
+1209 SFSLKQL
-1214 EWGTRH
+1214 KVATENFDPLNKIGEGGFGSVYKGRLPDGTL
-1220 KICVGIARG
+1220 I
-1229 LAFLHEDSAVKIIH
+1229 AVKKLSSKSCQGNKEFVNEIGMIACLQH
-1243 RDIKGTNVLLD
+1243 PNLVKLYGCCCENNQLLLVYEYLENNCLAD
-1254 KDLNS
+1254 AL
-1259 KISDFGL
+1259 FGFMKTRRATL
-1266 ARLHEDEKS
+1266 PPELQEQCR
-1275 HITTK
+1275 
-1280 VAGTIGY
+1280 GY
-1287 MAPEYVMRGH
+1287 MAPEYAMRGH

-1327 ECCIGLL
+1327 ECCVGLL
-1334 DWVLNQYFPTRICVA
+1334 DW
-1349 CLTRFLIFQFQAFVL
+1349 AFVL

-1374 DPKLEGLYDVMEA
+1374 DPKLEGVFDVMEA
-1387 ERMIKVSLLCSNKS
+1387 ERMIKISLLCSNKS

-1423 IISDPGVYGDE
+1423 IIADPGVYGDE

-1439 SSEIGTSSL
+1439 FSEIGTSSL

-1453 VSIPL
+1453 VSIPSSCESAYDLYPL
-1458 SCHL
+1458 SPESTVFSRP

>member
-1 MIMSQSRHFS
+1 MSSAYKLMIMSQSRHFN
-11 SLFTVLI
+11 SLLTVLI
-18 FICLVYT
+18 FICLVCAF
-25 VSASSPSLHPD
+25 SASPSLHPD

-60 LTKTLVITQDVLKE
+60 FTKTLVITQAVLKE
-74 GHNSTIRCD
+74 GHNSTIRCN

-89 KTCHIT
+89 QTCHIT

-116 YLESIDLCLNYLH
+116 YLELIDLCRNYLY

-159 LGKFINLTQLILEA
+159 LGTFINLTQLVLEA

-178 IIPEE
+178 IIPKE

-191 GLVLSSNQLVGS
+191 GF
-203 VPETLGRLKNLTNLR
+203 RL
-218 FSDNHLNGSIPEF
+218 SDNHLNGSIPEF
-231 IGNLSKLKRL
+231 IGNLSKLQRL

-259 ENLVDLR
+259 ENLIDLR
-266 ISDTTAGLRQFP
+266 ISDTTAGLGQFP
-278 HIISKNLKYLVLR
+278 HIISKNLKFLVLR

-303 WGLPNLM
+303 WDLPNLM

-316 NRLTGEIPADAAAA
+316 NTLTGEIPADAAAP
-330 KFTYLT
+330 KYTYLA
-336 GNKLSGKI
+336 GNLFSGKI

-371 RDNVNTY
+371 RINVNTY
-378 ESSRSKNRLTSL
+378 ESSRSRNRLTRL

-396 SQCLSYIKS
+396 SQCQNYSKS
-405 LHINCGG
+405 LHVNCGG

-420 RGSILYEGN
+420 RGS
-429 YGLTG
+429 
-434 SATNNHGKN
+434 
-443 WGFSN
+443 N
-448 TGDFMDDKLPEDAYS
+448 TGDFMDDAITEDTYS
-463 ISSESPVSA
+463 ISSKSPVSA

-500 NVKLHFAEIQFSD
+500 NVKLHFSEIQFSD

-530 GKLIWEDFNIREEAN
+530 GKLVWEDFNIRVEAN

-610 TKEHKSRIYPL
+610 TKEHKTRTYPL
-621 ILVITALILSL
+621 ILGITAFILSL
-632 AFLIVGAF
+632 VFLFFGAF
-640 YWKKCVRNADSG
+640 YWKKCISNAD
-652 KRDHRTYEIECFLLG
+652 
-667 VRRFSDNRLNG
+667 
-678 SIPELMGTLAKLQ
+678 A
-691 RLELYAT
+691 
-698 GLTEPI
+698 
-704 PDSIFQLENLFD
+704 
-716 LRISD
+716 
-721 TTLGQF
+721 
-727 PHITTKNLKYL
+727 
-738 VLRNMNLTGPI
+738 
-749 PTTIWDLPY
+749 
-758 LMTLDL
+758 
-764 SFNRLTGEIPADAT
+764 
-778 APKYTYLA
+778 
-786 GNMLSGKVESGPFL
+786 
-800 TASTNID
+800 
-807 LSYNNFTWSP
+807 
-817 SCRERTNV
+817 
-825 NTYESSSSRNSLI
+825 
-838 RLLPCSA
+838 
-845 INQCKNYSR
+845 
-854 SLHINCGGPNV
+854 
-865 TIENSRGRFLYEGDN
+865 
-880 SGLTGSAMNYHG
+880 
-892 KKWGFSNTGDF
+892 
-903 MDDIIT
+903 
-909 EDTYT
+909 
-914 VFSDSVVSA
+914 
-923 KYPEL
+923 
-928 YQTARLSPLSL
+928 
-939 AYFAFCFENGSYNV
+939 
-953 KLHFAE
+953 
-959 IQFSDE
+959 
-965 EPYVRLAKRFFNIY
+965 
-979 VQGKL
+979 
-984 IWEDFNIREEANGTH
+984 
-999 KEVIKEVNTTVTD
+999 
-1012 NTLEIRLYWA
+1012 
-1022 GKGTT
+1022 
-1027 IIPKRGHYGS
+1027 
-1037 LISAIS
+1037 
-1043 VCPSSE
+1043 
-1049 SECGAQVHHP
+1049 
-1059 LLVRKA
+1059 
-1065 HKPRIYP
+1065 
-1072 LILVITTL
+1072 
-1080 ILSLAF
+1080 
-1086 LIVGAFYWKKCVR
+1086 
-1099 NEDSGK
+1099 GK

-1112 QLKVATDNFDPLNKI
+1112 QLKVATDSFDPLNKI

-1214 EWGTRH
+1214 EWGTRY
-1220 KICVGIARG
+1220 KVCLGIARG

-1275 HITTK
+1275 HITTR

-1287 MAPEYVMRGH
+1287 MAPEYAMRGH

-1327 ECCIGLL
+1327 ECCVGLL
-1334 DWVLNQYFPTRICVA
+1334 DW
-1349 CLTRFLIFQFQAFVL
+1349 AFVL

-1374 DPKLEGLYDVMEA
+1374 DPKLEGVFDVTEA

-1423 IISDPGVYGDE
+1423 IIADPGVYGDE

-1453 VSIPL
+1453 VSIPSSCESTYDLYPL
-1458 SCHL
+1458 SPESIVFSRP